1 MVNAMDKKDTFLQR
15 HYWKIHAIIA
25 FILILFSFVGVL
37 LTNFMPTFVW
47 KYWNISIPI
56 FALLCI
62 GLNWADNRSRP
73 YAFKLLLQEVLHWS
87 GILLTIYLVSI
98 FVHYGLISNIDAG
111 LFVLTL
117 LALGTFMAGI
127 YLNKTFYIISFVQAL
142 FVCSTIFFI
151 KYLILISIILVVI
164 FLLLLFWRARHTK
177 KKSVLK
183 AATNISKDMD

>member
-1 MVNAMDKKDTFLQR
+1 MDQKNSFIQR

-25 FILILFSFVGVL
+25 FILILLSFIGVL
-37 LTNFMPTFVW
+37 LTNFIPSTAW

-62 GLNWADNRSRP
+62 GLNWADNQSHP
-73 YAFKLLLQEVLHWS
+73 YKLTLLFKEILHWGS
-87 GILLTIYLVSI
+87 ILLTIYLVSI
-98 FVHYGLISNIDAG
+98 FVHYGLVSNIDAG

-127 YLNKTFYIISFVQAL
+127 YLNRTFFIISFIQAL

-151 KYLILISIILVVI
+151 KYLILISIILI
-164 FLLLLFWRARHTK
+164 ILFLLLLFWRARHTQK
-177 KKSVLK
+177 KDLLNT
-183 AATNISKDMD
+183 ARNISKNVD